1 MTHLML
7 GYYIM
12 EFRSEINVSF
22 LPKGI
27 NLLRQIHL
35 EKINF
40 AKFIKN

>member
-1 MTHLML
+1 ML
-7 GYYIM
+7 GHNIM

-27 NLLRQIHL
+27 NLVRQIHF

-40 AKFIKN
+40 GKLIKE